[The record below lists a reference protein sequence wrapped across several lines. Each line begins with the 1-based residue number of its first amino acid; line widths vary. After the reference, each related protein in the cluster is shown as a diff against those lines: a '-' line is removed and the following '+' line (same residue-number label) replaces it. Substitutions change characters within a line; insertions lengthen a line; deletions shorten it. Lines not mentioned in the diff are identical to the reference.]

1 MHMAQK
7 LLTQQRLSDLI
18 DVSERT
24 LERWRVEGTGPAFV
38 KAGRK
43 VLYQPEDVDNWLAAS
58 RRQSTSEQREASETV
73 IRNAQKGGGEP
84 MIAEDLAAK
93 VTNAAGTDDEELEA
107 ADADAS

>member
-1 MHMAQK
+1 MEKQ

-43 VLYQPEDVDNWLAAS
+43 PLYDIVDVYDWLAAS
-58 RRQSTSEQREASETV
+58 RRKSTSEAASC
-73 IRNAQKGGGEP
+73 
-84 MIAEDLAAK
+84 
-93 VTNAAGTDDEELEA
+93 
-107 ADADAS
+107 